1 MPIKAHPAGNATH
14 VLRTRRS
21 DRLTLSA
28 PRDYGQTRRAAAAT
42 EPCSNSFGLFG
53 RASSVSCR
61 RSCSEGRPVKF
72 QILEP
77 ATKLLPCHRPRC
89 CSTGLA
95 ASPKGRKSHARRFSL
110 ALQRAQQQNGA
121 PSDSFGIFKFPDPDS
136 VLTSDDV
143 GCGVAARIS
152 YFSWLPCAQRRV

>member
-1 MPIKAHPAGNATH
+1 MSIKAHPAGNATH

-28 PRDYGQTRRAAAAT
+28 SGDYGRTRWAAPAT
-42 EPCSNSFGLFG
+42 EPCRNSFGLVE
-53 RASSVSCR
+53 RVSSVSCR

-77 ATKLLPCHRPRC
+77 VTKLLPCHRPRS

-95 ASPKGRKSHARRFSL
+95 ASPKGRKSHAKRFSL
-110 ALQRAQQQNGA
+110 VLQRAQQGNGA
-121 PSDSFGIFKFPDPDS
+121 PSDSFGILKIPDPDS

-143 GCGVAARIS
+143 GCAVAS
-152 YFSWLPCAQRRV
+152 EFCSPLG